1 MGPQRC
7 ASSSSENMKAQAVLC
22 LVLLIGLASSHSL
35 SKRSL
40 LKGSSHGHG
49 HHQHHHQRRFQG
61 RRQHQRQSATG
72 SRRTGRD
79 GDHHDHDDSHGEVR
93 AISTGYLPA
102 DDYEDDLAGY
112 GASSRSDNLPGY
124 SGSEDYSDQSQY
136 GSDQSQYGASERDSQ
151 PEYEETTTT
160 APDLARDADGES
172 ANDQYGAP
180 SNIDNS
186 YAAPDGEY
194 GAPDSDSEG
203 SGADESGVDVARS
216 TDSDY
221 SAPDTEYGSPDSSNS
236 RSQLD
241 GDYELRHQT
250 IPPEMDS
257 HLRPWRTAPEPG
269 TPELEEV
276 DNVQVA
282 VSRSVSLSVLDPL
295 SGSTELVSEVVLIDF
310 RRQYSHI
317 TPVNVQKS

>member
-136 GSDQSQYGASERDSQ
+136 GSDQSQYGA
-151 PEYEETTTT
+151 
-160 APDLARDADGES
+160 
-172 ANDQYGAP
+172 P

-221 SAPDTEYGSPDSSNS
+221 SAPDTEYGSPDSTNS

-241 GDYELRHQT
+241 GDYE
-250 IPPEMDS
+250 
-257 HLRPWRTAPEPG
+257 APAPNYSSGNGFPFEAVENSTGARYAGAGGGRQCPG
-269 TPELEEV
+269 GSIEEC
-276 DNVQVA
+276 VA
-282 VSRSVSLSVLDPL
+282 VCP
-295 SGSTELVSEVVLIDF
+295 GSTVRVYGACVGGCADRCPETV
-310 RRQYSHI
+310 
-317 TPVNVQKS
+317 

>member
-1 MGPQRC
+1 
-7 ASSSSENMKAQAVLC
+7 MKAQAVLC

-172 ANDQYGAP
+172 ADDQYGAP

-241 GDYELRHQT
+241 GDYE
-250 IPPEMDS
+250 
-257 HLRPWRTAPEPG
+257 APAPNYSSGNGFPFEAVENSTGARYAGAGGGRQCPG
-269 TPELEEV
+269 GSIEEC
-276 DNVQVA
+276 VA
-282 VSRSVSLSVLDPL
+282 VCP
-295 SGSTELVSEVVLIDF
+295 GSTVRVYGACVGGCADRCPETV
-310 RRQYSHI
+310 
-317 TPVNVQKS
+317 

>member
-7 ASSSSENMKAQAVLC
+7 ASSSSENMKAQTVLC

-79 GDHHDHDDSHGEVR
+79 GDHHHEPHGEVR

-136 GSDQSQYGASERDSQ
+136 GSDQSQYGASERVSQ

-172 ANDQYGAP
+172 ADDQYGAP

-241 GDYELRHQT
+241 GDYE
-250 IPPEMDS
+250 
-257 HLRPWRTAPEPG
+257 APAPNYSSGNGFPFEAVENSTGARYAGAGGGRQCPG
-269 TPELEEV
+269 GSIEEC
-276 DNVQVA
+276 VA
-282 VSRSVSLSVLDPL
+282 VCP
-295 SGSTELVSEVVLIDF
+295 GSTVRVYGACVGGCADRCPETV
-310 RRQYSHI
+310 
-317 TPVNVQKS
+317 